1 MENNIKDKIEMM
13 RAQTRAAAF
22 LIPLATGCIG
32 LFTLPAVRET
42 LVGFIMGAA
51 TTAGMFYFK
60 KSEDG

>member
-1 MENNIKDKIEMM
+1 MDEKIRDKIEMI

-22 LIPLATGCIG
+22 LIPLTAGCIG
-32 LFTLPAVRET
+32 LFTLPGVRET

-60 KSEDG
+60 KSEDS